1 MLIFPEKN
9 SSCIN
14 VLRFSLKTISMLSC
28 LLWSFSVKADE
39 MPALDCIVTPSVTIE
54 VSSPVPGTLAEV
66 TVDRSDFVKQGQVI
80 ARLNSEVERAV
91 VELAR
96 AKAAL
101 DSEINLGVVNLEF
114 DERKH
119 ERFDSLY
126 VNEMTSSQDKDEVA
140 RNLALS
146 KEKLKH
152 SRELRKLR
160 NLELQKAEAQLKQ
173 KNVRSPIQGVVV
185 QRYKSISE
193 HVEDEAIVRIAQ
205 LNPLYVEAI
214 VPMEQF
220 GRISNGMQ
228 AEVFFDSFNASAQRA
243 TVTVV
248 DQMGDAASG
257 TFGVRL
263 ELPNPDYKLP
273 AGLKCNVKIV
283 ADPPPE
289 QHAETPDLGEEEKA
303 IGLNNAEIVADPP
316 PEQRAETSGLG
327 EKGIAGLNSEAHLPV
342 LESNEVTSFA
352 SCASLGPF
360 ASSSK
365 AEQLAGV
372 LGERGVPK
380 SLIEVVQEKSLK
392 YILLAPMQESLEQT
406 RLLLEYMEASGIE
419 DVALLRRGPYKH
431 RISLGVFGKKH
442 SYEARLDELTQAGFE
457 AELVELK
464 HKINM
469 WWVEVNQPLS
479 DSEILALTESQPDIM
494 ANKRARPFVCRQH
507 SEIAALK

>member
-1 MLIFPEKN
+1 
-9 SSCIN
+9 
-14 VLRFSLKTISMLSC
+14 
-28 LLWSFSVKADE
+28 

-66 TVDRSDFVKQGQVI
+66 AVDRSDFVKQGQVI

-126 VNEMTSSQDKDEVA
+126 VNEMASSQDKDEVA

-160 NLELQKAEAQLKQ
+160 KLELQKAEAQLKQ
-173 KNVRSPIQGVVV
+173 KSVRSPIQGVVV
-185 QRYKSISE
+185 QRYKSVSE

-289 QHAETPDLGEEEKA
+289 QHAETPDLGEEETA
-303 IGLNNAEIVADPP
+303 IGLNNAEIVSDQPPAQHAEIPDFSEEETIGLNNAEIVADPS
-316 PEQRAETSGLG
+316 PEQHSETPGLD
-327 EKGIAGLNSEAHLPV
+327 EKGTEGEIVGANSEAHLPV

-352 SCASLGPF
+352 NCASLGPF
-360 ASSSK
+360 ASNSK
-365 AEQLAGV
+365 AEQLVSV
-372 LGERGVPK
+372 LGERGVSK
-380 SLIEVVQEKSLK
+380 FLIEVVQEKSLK

-464 HKINM
+464 NKINM

-479 DSEILALTESQPDIM
+479 DSEILALTESQPGIM

-507 SEIAALK
+507 AEIAALR